1 MKIFILISLT
11 LACNTCFT
19 INSQAQ
25 STAQKNSNIN
35 ITNVHKIQRVILLY
49 RKNNNGNSYFVSDS
63 DKIKI
68 ITKNGEK
75 LEGKPEFIDN
85 KSIQLE
91 GKIINIE
98 KISKIKKPRKNL
110 RIFGG
115 IFGSLTAIVIP
126 LGVGGGDPTALI
138 WEPFYASPLYLLG
151 ASKTF
156 DLERKY
162 DIRVLSS
169 HPITN

>member
-11 LACNTCFT
+11 LAFNTCFT

-49 RKNNNGNSYFVSDS
+49 RKNNIGNSYFVSDS

-110 RIFGG
+110 
-115 IFGSLTAIVIP
+115 
-126 LGVGGGDPTALI
+126 
-138 WEPFYASPLYLLG
+138 
-151 ASKTF
+151 
-156 DLERKY
+156 
-162 DIRVLSS
+162 
-169 HPITN
+169 